1 MAAIINETK
10 VPSLV
15 SILRSTLDR
24 LEQTNSEVDPTDP
37 AVIELKNSILR
48 ALGEIELK
56 RMERSVA

>member
-24 LEQTNSEVDPTDP
+24 LEQTNSEIDPTDP

>member
-1 MAAIINETK
+1 MASIINETK

-24 LEQTNSEVDPTDP
+24 LEQKNSEIDPTDP

>member
-24 LEQTNSEVDPTDP
+24 LKQTNSEVDPTDP